1 MLLIHEKLAR
11 LLPSTDRL
19 TLPFELRQKSRQRVT
34 LDSGREAGLILA
46 PGTVL
51 RPGDLLAGDDDSVI
65 LVCAALELVTTA
77 RTGDPLRLARACYH
91 LGNRHVPVQVGP
103 GWVRFVHDHVL
114 DQMLAQLGLRLTGE
128 RTVFEPEAGAYNQ
141 SGGHTHADVHQSSQ
155 ALPQAAHGQ
164 RHAH

>member
-1 MLLIHEKLAR
+1 MLLIHEKIAR

-19 TLPFELRQKSRQRVT
+19 TLPFEQRQKSRQRVT
-34 LDSGREAGLILA
+34 LDSGREAGLILP

-65 LVCAALELVTTA
+65 LVCAAHELVTTA

-103 GWVRFVHDHVL
+103 GWVRYVHDHVL
-114 DQMLAQLGLRLTGE
+114 DQMIAQLGLRLTGE
-128 RTVFEPEAGAYNQ
+128 RTVFEPEPGAYSPAAGHAHSHAHASAQ
-141 SGGHTHADVHQSSQ
+141 AHQQAAGGH
-155 ALPQAAHGQ
+155 